1 MTVPEN
7 LPLSLHHVDAA
18 WVNQRA
24 KELSDTRGHKRP
36 DIKGALADAAD
47 KFVDEVGENLD
58 DTRDLAVYQPSGDTD
73 PYIIAIPI
81 KTTVTLQPM
90 APTVVPAVPSPF
102 KLHEVPNTIQDDFE
116 NALFE
121 TEVGATP
128 AELAKDANGRFI
140 SSRIRLL
147 WFGFN
152 LYHQKMTMAR
162 RAEFREAYHRPLG
175 SYVVGKVY
183 ENGGTI
189 FTRVPTRFRTKALAF
204 EEAHRLLDT
213 HGEAWGVWRCID
225 IIGKSDA
232 TPVEGDEDVA
242 RS

>member
-7 LPLSLHHVDAA
+7 LPLSLHHVDSV

-24 KELSDTRGHKRP
+24 RELSDARGHKRP

-47 KFVDEVGENLD
+47 QFVDKVGDNLD
-58 DTRDLAVYQPSGDTD
+58 ESRDLAVYQPSGDAD
-73 PYIIAIPI
+73 PYIIAVPI
-81 KTTVTLQPM
+81 KDAEVGNAATQP
-90 APTVVPAVPSPF
+90 APF

-128 AELAKDANGRFI
+128 AELAKDADGRYI

-162 RAEFREAYHRPLG
+162 RTEFRETYHRPLG
-175 SYVVGKVY
+175 SYIVGKVY

-189 FTRVPTRFRTKALAF
+189 FTKVPTRFRTKALAF
-204 EEAHRLLDT
+204 EEAHRLLDA

-232 TPVEGDEDVA
+232 KPVEEDAPDE
-242 RS
+242 